1 MMAVIVRIPT
11 PFQYLTEGREE
22 VNASPDDIIGLVG
35 QLDHQYPGV
44 LEKFVED
51 GKIRGYINVFVNEE
65 DIRYLKAENTIV
77 RDGDEVIIIPAI
89 AGG

>member
-1 MMAVIVRIPT
+1 MMAVTVRIPT

-22 VNASPDDIIGLVG
+22 ALAGPDTIIGLVD
-35 QLDHQYPGV
+35 QLDRQYPGIR
-44 LEKFVED
+44 ERFVED
-51 GKIRGYINVFVNEE
+51 GKIRGYINILVNED

-77 RDGDEVIIIPAI
+77 HDGDEVIIIPAI

>member
-1 MMAVIVRIPT
+1 MAVTVRIPT

-22 VNASPDDIIGLVG
+22 VNAAPDNIVGLVR
-35 QLDHQYPGV
+35 QLDHQYPGL

-51 GKIRGYINVFVNEE
+51 GKIRGYINVLVNED
-65 DIRYLKAENTIV
+65 DIRYLKAEDTIV
-77 RDGDEVIIIPAI
+77 HDGDEVIIIPAI